1 MKVHIHVLRG
11 LGGLIAYGGLACFL
25 VLIGTQI
32 YRWLRDGE
40 WVPIGVSDGLHHEL
54 IRCCVREGEPGRLAA
69 LAQWLDAPTSWLGLH
84 KLLEAMPA
92 SLCLFALSVL
102 GNFLLI
108 YGGDLAAREK
118 RSA

>member
-1 MKVHIHVLRG
+1 MNIRIQVLRG
-11 LGGLIAYGGLACFL
+11 FGGLVAYGALACFL
-25 VLIGTQI
+25 VLITTQV

-54 IRCCVREGEPGRLAA
+54 VRCCVHDGDSGRLAA
-69 LAQWLDAPTSWLGLH
+69 FAQWLDAPASWLGLH
-84 KLLEAMPA
+84 KLLEVMPA
-92 SLCLFALSVL
+92 SLSLFALSVL

-118 RSA
+118 RAA